1 MQASEDA
8 NNSLKRFVN
17 AHAIGVG
24 FPYLRIMG
32 LPTAFRERYRGSR
45 FFLATKTYC
54 LLKNH
59 ISMKEKGTGK
69 YAIVLFV
76 TIFFVEIVLM
86 VVDVIQGSN
95 VLPYGIGAEMLSIL
109 LKTAID
115 FVVALLISIVLE
127 IVLKKF
133 TEKTFLPNLVLTVVI
148 YFVISMLV

>member
-1 MQASEDA
+1 M
-8 NNSLKRFVN
+8 N

-45 FFLATKTYC
+45 FYLSTRTYN

-69 YAIVLFV
+69 YAIVLFA
-76 TIFFVEIVLM
+76 TIFLVEIVLM

-115 FVVALLISIVLE
+115 FVVALLISVILE
-127 IVLKKF
+127 IVLKKY

>member
-1 MQASEDA
+1 M
-8 NNSLKRFVN
+8 N

-45 FFLATKTYC
+45 FYLSTRTYY

-69 YAIVLFV
+69 YAIILFA
-76 TIFFVEIVLM
+76 TIFFIEIVLM

-95 VLPYGIGAEMLSIL
+95 GLPFGIGAEILSIL

-115 FVVALLISIVLE
+115 FVIALLISVVLE
-127 IVLKKF
+127 VVLKKF
-133 TEKTFLPNLVLTVVI
+133 TEKTFLPNLALSVII
-148 YFVISMLV
+148 YFVISRLVKLMAS